1 MPQLDYTDKV
11 AKSIMMS
18 RYNQSYTEIEKIPYT
33 DFLFFL
39 RLVEAEEIY
48 NKQETDKMES
58 EMKRM
63 KNKMRNR

>member
-1 MPQLDYTDKV
+1 
-11 AKSIMMS
+11 MMS
-18 RYNQSYTEIEKIPYT
+18 RYNQPYTEIEKIPYM

-48 NKQETDKMES
+48 NKQESDKLES

>member
-18 RYNQSYTEIEKIPYT
+18 RYNQPYTEIEKIPYINL
-33 DFLFFL
+33 LFFL

-58 EMKRM
+58 EIKRM
-63 KNKMRNR
+63 KSKMRNR